1 MANETPPTG
10 GKPTK
15 AEAAAAFATA
25 FANLAAVSVAL
36 LNLLKKK
43 K

>member
-1 MANETPPTG
+1 MDNETPPTG

-15 AEAAAAFATA
+15 AEVAAALATA
-25 FANLAAVSVAL
+25 FANFAAVSVAL